1 MFEPKLVYKSPGDQ
15 HGPEGNTYSWA
26 GVKTQEELDGKLA
39 DGWHLT
45 LGEAIAPK
53 EAPKQT
59 EIPLD
64 DSAPTRSELEEKAG
78 QLGLK
83 FDGRT
88 SDSKLGQR
96 IIDALGQQDGMDETS
111 VH

>member
-1 MFEPKLVYKSPGDQ
+1 MFEPKLVYKSPGSQ
-15 HGPEGNTYSWA
+15 YGPEGKTYSWA

-45 LGEAIAPK
+45 MSEAIT
-53 EAPKQT
+53 PKQT
-59 EIPLD
+59 EIKVEIPED
-64 DSAPTRSELEEKAG
+64 TSEPTRSELEEKAT

-88 SDSKLGQR
+88 PDGKLGQK
-96 IIDALGQQDGMDETS
+96 IVDALGQKDGLD
-111 VH
+111 

>member
-15 HGPEGNTYSWA
+15 HGPEGKTYSWV
-26 GVKTQEELDGKLA
+26 GVKTQEELDAKLA

-45 LGEAIAPK
+45 LGEAIATK
-53 EAPKQT
+53 EAPKQA
-59 EIPLD
+59 EIPSD
-64 DSAPTRSELEEKAG
+64 DSAPTRSELEEKAT

>member
-15 HGPEGNTYSWA
+15 HGPEGKTYSWA

-53 EAPKQT
+53 EAPKQP

>member
-1 MFEPKLVYKSPGDQ
+1 MFEPKLVYKSPGSQ
-15 HGPEGNTYSWA
+15 YGPEGKTYSWA
-26 GVKTQEELDGKLA
+26 GVKTQDELDGKLA

-53 EAPKQT
+53 EKQP
-59 EIPLD
+59 EIPAD

-96 IIDALGQQDGMDETS
+96 IIYALGQQDGMDQTS

>member
-15 HGPEGNTYSWA
+15 YGPEGKTYSWA
-26 GVKTQEELDGKLA
+26 GVKTQEELDDKLA
-39 DGWHLT
+39 GGWHLT

-53 EAPKQT
+53 EAPKQP
-59 EIPLD
+59 EIPED
-64 DSAPTRSELEEKAG
+64 TSEPTRSELEEKAT

-88 SDSKLGQR
+88 PDGKLGQK
-96 IIDALGQQDGMDETS
+96 IVDALGQKDGLD
-111 VH
+111 